1 MRLISP
7 GTIAATAHNPQDI
20 STPKPAA
27 KRISRH
33 GREEHGTGDYHTLE
47 SGKIRNE
54 PILTRAA
61 VIRLAVISLDN

>member
-47 SGKIRNE
+47 SGKNQERTN
-54 PILTRAA
+54 LTRAA
-61 VIRLAVISLDN
+61 VIRFAVISLGN